1 MRHSVRTDLPFE
13 VLLRKI
19 YGCSHQTLEFPSL
32 HQLKKAALWEQY
44 KFSSEGLSGGGGC
57 WNERVPPLGRARQ
70 KRTTCSRQ
78 APTRKP
84 GTHTWAEAAWD
95 KGVGGPAQNTALGC
109 LKGRQGVVRGGP
121 GTALGGRGWG
131 SHLKVGG
138 GHPNGRLCT
147 HARYIRPFSA
157 TTGYAIN
164 VSRTHTSD
172 STSSSAT
179 ALPKRLQQ
187 PDWPPN
193 RTGKERTLLSTNFS
207 STQPVRENGASGN
220 STETSAPGAPSRG
233 RAPGPGIQTEIPR

>member
-1 MRHSVRTDLPFE
+1 M
-13 VLLRKI
+13 
-19 YGCSHQTLEFPSL
+19 
-32 HQLKKAALWEQY
+32 
-44 KFSSEGLSGGGGC
+44 
-57 WNERVPPLGRARQ
+57 
-70 KRTTCSRQ
+70 
-78 APTRKP
+78 
-84 GTHTWAEAAWD
+84 
-95 KGVGGPAQNTALGC
+95 GGPAQNTALGC